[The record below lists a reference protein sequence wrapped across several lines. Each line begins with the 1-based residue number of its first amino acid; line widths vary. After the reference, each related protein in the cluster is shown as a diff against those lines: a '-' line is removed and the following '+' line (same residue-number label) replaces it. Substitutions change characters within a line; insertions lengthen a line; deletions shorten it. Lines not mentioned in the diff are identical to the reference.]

1 MIKTGFYD
9 KCVQGAAWPVLSHIS
24 ACCTFAYIL
33 TVCRSFAYMLSLQ
46 HIQRTSMP
54 LSLSH
59 ACRVTQ
65 IEAERLEETREDRE
79 AFRRML
85 LAEVERQA
93 REKNV
98 HIKLPDGRQL

>member
-1 MIKTGFYD
+1 M
-9 KCVQGAAWPVLSHIS
+9 
-24 ACCTFAYIL
+24 
-33 TVCRSFAYMLSLQ
+33 
-46 HIQRTSMP
+46 
-54 LSLSH
+54 
-59 ACRVTQ
+59 TQ
-65 IEAERLEETREDRE
+65 LEADRLEETREDRE

>member
-1 MIKTGFYD
+1 
-9 KCVQGAAWPVLSHIS
+9 
-24 ACCTFAYIL
+24 
-33 TVCRSFAYMLSLQ
+33 
-46 HIQRTSMP
+46 
-54 LSLSH
+54 
-59 ACRVTQ
+59 VTQ
-65 IEAERLEETREDRE
+65 LEADRLEETREDRE

>member
-1 MIKTGFYD
+1 M
-9 KCVQGAAWPVLSHIS
+9 
-24 ACCTFAYIL
+24 
-33 TVCRSFAYMLSLQ
+33 
-46 HIQRTSMP
+46 
-54 LSLSH
+54 
-59 ACRVTQ
+59 TQ